1 MPSLARSSHPG
12 PWARFVPRQPP
23 SNSPLFRDG
32 LGLQH
37 DRGRPVEAPKLDAIR
52 GIVNMPWQLP
62 WPAPDG
68 AAIGMLACDKRR
80 NNNIGRDAMGRWF
93 GIAATAVAMFIALGG

>member
-1 MPSLARSSHPG
+1 MSSQEMSSREMSSQEMSSREMSSQEWPSHPR
-12 PWARFVPRQPP
+12 PWARFVARQPP

-32 LGLQH
+32 LRLQH
-37 DRGRPVEAPKLDAIR
+37 DRGRPVEAPKLDAIG

-68 AAIGMLACDKRR
+68 DAMVVLTCDNRR
-80 NNNIGRDAMGRWF
+80 NNNIGRA
-93 GIAATAVAMFIALGG
+93 